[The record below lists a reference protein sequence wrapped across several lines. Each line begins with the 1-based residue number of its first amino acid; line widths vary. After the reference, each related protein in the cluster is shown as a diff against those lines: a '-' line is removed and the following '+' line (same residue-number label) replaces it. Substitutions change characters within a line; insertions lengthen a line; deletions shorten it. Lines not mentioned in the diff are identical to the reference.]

1 MMLELS
7 LFCSQTIKKW
17 SDSSSQI
24 KGIRGTLKRWVF
36 KYTEYISP
44 EIAISNLVHH
54 VYHGENFQIDGSE
67 SRNMKITPPSVSSGK
82 HVHVH

>member
-1 MMLELS
+1 M
-7 LFCSQTIKKW
+7 
-17 SDSSSQI
+17 
-24 KGIRGTLKRWVF
+24 F